1 MHFPSSS
8 PLRILVLAGG
18 PSAEREI
25 SLQSGAAVAAA
36 LETRGHRV
44 TRFDPR
50 QEALTG
56 VESTAFDVVFVALH
70 GRYGEDGTV
79 QRQLESQGLPYTG
92 SSPEASALAFCK
104 SAAKRR
110 FRDAGVPTPMGI
122 EFTCQESIDSILS
135 RIFST
140 TSAFTAADGRILTNS
155 ATFATLVVKPDC
167 QGSSI
172 GVGFA
177 SSIDQLRTA
186 IEESLRHDDAGLIEM
201 AIPGEEW
208 TVPFLDDEALP
219 PIRIGTSHHF
229 FDYEAKYL
237 SDETVYEFPAD
248 SPLKS
253 QVIEIARKAVQSLDV
268 TGLSR
273 VDLRVDPT
281 GQPWVLEVN
290 TIPGLTDH
298 SLSPK
303 AAAYAGI
310 PFAEF
315 CELTCLRA
323 ITSHQRHRQ
332 NRSLEPDSPTIRRA
346 G

>member
-1 MHFPSSS
+1 MQTPSSR
-8 PLRILVLAGG
+8 LRVLILAGG

-25 SLQSGAAVAAA
+25 SLQSGAAVATA
-36 LETRGHRV
+36 LESRGHFV

-50 QEALTG
+50 HEALTG
-56 VESTAFDVVFVALH
+56 VNAAAFDVAFVALH

-79 QRQLESQGLPYTG
+79 QRQLESLGLAYT
-92 SSPEASALAFCK
+92 SSGPEASALAFCK
-104 SAAKRR
+104 SASKRR
-110 FRDAGVPTPMGI
+110 FRDAGVPTPKGI
-122 EFTCQESIDSILS
+122 EFTNQESIDSIVS
-135 RIFST
+135 RVHAP
-140 TSAFTAADGRILTNS
+140 TSVFTATDGRILTNS
-155 ATFATLVVKPDC
+155 ATVVVKPDC

-177 SSIDQLRTA
+177 SSLEELRAA
-186 IEESLRHDDAGLIEM
+186 IAESLRHDEAGLIEM

-219 PIRIGTSHHF
+219 AIVIGTSRDF

-237 SDETVYEFPAD
+237 SDETRYEFP
-248 SPLKS
+248 SES
-253 QVIEIARKAVQSLDV
+253 SIRTHVTEIARQAVRALGVS
-268 TGLSR
+268 GLSR

-290 TIPGLTDH
+290 TVPGLTDH

-303 AAAYAGI
+303 SAAQAGI

-315 CELTCLRA
+315 CELNCLRA
-323 ITSHQRHRQ
+323 IAAHQHHRQ
-332 NRSLEPDSPTIRRA
+332 NRSAEPDPTPIRRA